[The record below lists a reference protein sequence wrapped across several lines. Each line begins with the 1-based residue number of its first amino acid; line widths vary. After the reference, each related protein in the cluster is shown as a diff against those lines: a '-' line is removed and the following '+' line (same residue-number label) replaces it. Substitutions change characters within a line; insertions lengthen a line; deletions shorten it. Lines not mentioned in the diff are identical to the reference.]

1 MEPATTGLKPVWK
14 LEEAAR
20 KRPEK
25 LEFSEPEWFQSA
37 AIESEHRFSGK
48 CYICGKAGHRV
59 ANCPQKGRVQ
69 AMIAHEDRVL

>member
-1 MEPATTGLKPVWK
+1 MPGLELKQK
-14 LEEAAR
+14 REEAAI
-20 KRPEK
+20 KPLEK

-48 CYICGKAGHRV
+48 CYICGKTGHSV

-69 AMIAHEDRVL
+69 AMIACKDQVF